1 MDKVLTHNIDPQRG
15 PLGLADYRAAGG
27 YASVDKAL
35 SMQPRDIMA
44 LVKEAGLGGRGGA
57 GFNTGLKWSFIPE
70 PDGGPRYLVVNA
82 DEMEPG
88 TFKDRL
94 LMEEDPHLLIEG
106 MIGSAIALQATTAY
120 IFLRGEYTDAEE
132 RLERAIQE
140 AYDDN
145 LLGSSIKGSDVSLD
159 IHLHTSAG
167 RYICGEETALI
178 NALEGLRATPRSK
191 PPFPQVSGLWGRPTL
206 VNNVETLCNIPSIL
220 TKGADWFKNQGL
232 GDEAG
237 SKLFGVSG
245 RVKNPGCWELPMG
258 TTFRTLLE
266 EHAGGMLDGY
276 RLKGFL
282 PGGGSSDFLLEEHL
296 DLPMSYAAV
305 AKAGSRLG
313 TGLIIVLDDKTCPVG
328 CIRNLIKFFAHESCG
343 WCTPC
348 RDGLPWV
355 EQILTDIEVGK
366 GRMEDLDILKEMTTY
381 MGPGN
386 TYCALAPGAMEPLQS
401 GLKFFHAEF
410 EQHIQEGQCPYQH
423 GHEQQSIRLNGVRHE

>member
-1 MDKVLTHNIDPQRG
+1 MDKVLTGNIDPQRG
-15 PLGLADYRAAGG
+15 PLGLADYRATGG

-44 LVKEAGLGGRGGA
+44 LIKEAGLGGRGGA

-132 RLERAIQE
+132 RLQRAIQE
-140 AYDDN
+140 AYDEG
-145 LLGSSIKGSDVSLD
+145 LLGSSIKDTAISLD
-159 IHLHTSAG
+159 IYLHTSAG

-220 TKGADWFKNQGL
+220 T
-232 GDEAG
+232 
-237 SKLFGVSG
+237 
-245 RVKNPGCWELPMG
+245 
-258 TTFRTLLE
+258 
-266 EHAGGMLDGY
+266 
-276 RLKGFL
+276 
-282 PGGGSSDFLLEEHL
+282 
-296 DLPMSYAAV
+296 
-305 AKAGSRLG
+305 
-313 TGLIIVLDDKTCPVG
+313 
-328 CIRNLIKFFAHESCG
+328 
-343 WCTPC
+343 
-348 RDGLPWV
+348 
-355 EQILTDIEVGK
+355 
-366 GRMEDLDILKEMTTY
+366 
-381 MGPGN
+381 
-386 TYCALAPGAMEPLQS
+386 
-401 GLKFFHAEF
+401 
-410 EQHIQEGQCPYQH
+410 
-423 GHEQQSIRLNGVRHE
+423 